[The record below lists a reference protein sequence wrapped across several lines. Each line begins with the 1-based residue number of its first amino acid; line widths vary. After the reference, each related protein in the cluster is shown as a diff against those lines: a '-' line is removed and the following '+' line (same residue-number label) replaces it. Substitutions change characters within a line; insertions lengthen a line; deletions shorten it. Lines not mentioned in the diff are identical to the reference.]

1 VFTGKRPFEILLRVS
16 QQLRR
21 LTEERRV
28 PLKTDSTLPLHTE
41 LRVTGESKGKNCEKQ
56 VQVPKLRG

>member
-1 VFTGKRPFEILLRVS
+1 LLRVS